1 MTYRIRKCRWQPGAA
16 ITLPTP
22 WGPTVYVKR
31 LPLDPVLNSDGALR
45 RHEEEHVR
53 QIWKMGGLRYL
64 ATQVWARIVTRN
76 FWGHGHWIE
85 DDAYRAQTL

>member
-31 LPLDPVLNSDGALR
+31 LPLDGVLR
-45 RHEEEHVR
+45 KHEEEHVR
-53 QIWKMGGLRYL
+53 QIEKMGGLRYL
-64 ATQVWARIVTRN
+64 ATHVWARIITLDMYAKK
-76 FWGHGHWIE
+76 HPIE
-85 DDAYRAQTL
+85 RAAYEAERA